1 MMSRIY
7 GWTTESVQAMNLIEI
22 VFADDDTV
30 CKQWKVYYDK
40 LCVENPTE
48 TELQKIKKED
58 EKLLETMAKSLGY
71 KNITL
76 ATIQSPYIPK
86 GMTEQRVQQQKYQ
99 NDQSV
104 IMEQMKRIMQS
115 NGGKLPFNDKA
126 TSELIMEETGL
137 TITNLRYF
145 GSQPWPYPCG
155 LMVGYNADYV
165 SGDIRLQKE
174 ELSRG
179 NWFTK
184 DALPQ
189 IPEKLSIA
197 RRILDDWFEEGP
209 GHTNE
214 VIYPDEKNF

>member
-1 MMSRIY
+1 MSIVNLIAIVVIPIVAVIIGQMLQNRAQKRNDKIQIFKILMTSRIY

-40 LCVENPTE
+40 LCVENQ

-76 ATIQSPYIPK
+76 DTIQSPYIPK

-115 NGGKLPFNDKA
+115 NGEDKPN
-126 TSELIMEETGL
+126 G
-137 TITNLRYF
+137 
-145 GSQPWPYPCG
+145 
-155 LMVGYNADYV
+155 
-165 SGDIRLQKE
+165 
-174 ELSRG
+174 
-179 NWFTK
+179 
-184 DALPQ
+184 
-189 IPEKLSIA
+189 
-197 RRILDDWFEEGP
+197 
-209 GHTNE
+209 
-214 VIYPDEKNF
+214 